1 MMQTASSSQLQATLQ
16 ASTSQLIETAQLVK
30 QQAEEKDA
38 ALDQA
43 EKKNRDL
50 NSLLAQQ
57 DATIKLLSKE
67 KQEALEDAEAE
78 KNRNEDMRRSA
89 ENRYLET
96 ISSKER
102 QIKQLSDEKQ
112 QAQTQAEADKKRLE
126 EKREYAENLLNKERD
141 EHNKLSEGKKK
152 VEEDLE
158 KLDEEKKKVEEDLK
172 ALQDKCA
179 SQHGRKRRRR
189 RRTRRSR
196 SRSRRR
202 ARGSKAKK
210 SDYSSDDHADDFSD
224 TSSEPSSEPQLHPYS
239 KKKLR
244 DLIHKSLQKSP
255 GERESLSVLTQRV
268 KERFNEDGR
277 VPPDDK
283 ALLNMKG
290 FSIKSWV
297 KKNCSQFGTCPDRDD
312 GRNDTIIFIKS
323 GHHGGS

>member
-67 KQEALEDAEAE
+67 KQEALEDAKAE
-78 KNRNEDMRRSA
+78 KKRNEDMRRSA
-89 ENRYLET
+89 EDRYLET

-112 QAQTQAEADKKRLE
+112 QAQTDLSEAEADKKLLQ
-126 EKREYAENLLNKERD
+126 EKWEYAENLLNKERS
-141 EHNKLSEGKKK
+141 EHNNKLSEGKKK
-152 VEEDLE
+152 LEEDLE
-158 KLDEEKKKVEEDLK
+158 KLSEEKKKVEEDLK
-172 ALQDKCA
+172 TLQDECA
-179 SQHGRKRRRR
+179 SQHGPKRRR
-189 RRTRRSR
+189 R

-202 ARGSKAKK
+202 ARGSRAQE
-210 SDYSSDDHADDFSD
+210 SEDSSDDHSDDSSD
-224 TSSEPSSEPQLHPYS
+224 TCEEPSSELHPIS
-239 KKKLR
+239 RNKLK

-255 GERESLSVLTQRV
+255 EGKSSLSVLTQRV
-268 KERFNEDGR
+268 KERFNADR
-277 VPPDDK
+277 SVPPDDK
-283 ALLNMKG
+283 ALLNTKG

-297 KKNCSQFGTCPDRDD
+297 KGNCPEFGTRPDRED
-312 GRNDTIIFIKS
+312 GRNDTIIFIKT